1 MFGKYWDEGERLAF
15 FEAQTNGPEG
25 RWEVELKRVVENGRP
40 SFVVYDPFA
49 QRLMWF
55 NADRVGIFEARRAY
69 ANLVE
74 LALCDA
80 GSRKA

>member
-1 MFGKYWDEGERLAF
+1 MFGNDWKNGERLAY
-15 FEAQTNGPEG
+15 FETRTNGPGG
-25 RWEVELKRVVENGRP
+25 RWGVELKRVVEHGIP

-80 GSRKA
+80 ASRYD

>member
-1 MFGKYWDEGERLAF
+1 MFGKDWDEGERLAF

-25 RWEVELKRVVENGRP
+25 RWEVELKRVVEHERP

-80 GSRKA
+80 ASRYD